1 MDPDKTAPTGAVLFV
16 DPDKTAPTGAV
27 LSVST
32 LFVDEASNILV
43 DDIL

>member
-1 MDPDKTAPTGAVLFV
+1 M

-32 LFVDEASNILV
+32 LFDQKASKTNFQQTTLIL
-43 DDIL
+43 LLLALY